1 MSSIIELVIAFSFVW
16 LWVLFVKNELLLEV
30 LGGEGGGQSA
40 LALYV
45 AVLFIALCSLMIKY
59 DLVDRSLK
67 IVGREVKRITSIKAS
82 EVEVKIDKKV
92 SDLIDLSVAI
102 GGVYVCFWFA
112 ESGIIKDLGVST
124 FQTNAMGLCL
134 AVVVFI
140 ACSLIIKNEVIQ
152 SSIKIAISYIKGDA
166 SVKVSGVEVKNDD
179 NKEGSNMNKYVV
191 VGLSVSSLLLLA
203 TSFFSFGLF
212 IKTARIQENMCWYS
226 GLEYEVESEVSR
238 IVDELYISEKCT
250 DRHIKCLKSKVR
262 NNTHFSVLESRTR
275 NCQSDYKSREDSDL
289 ESAAS
294 EFLNRVSVKT
304 MLNVYMNECG
314 MEPISSD
321 DGKSVVAGDC
331 K

>member
-1 MSSIIELVIAFSFVW
+1 MNKRDSGLIDLSVFFVSVFVW
-16 LWVLFVKNELLLEV
+16 FWFGQSDLLQSISDTGLRGWIFLFFSVALFVV
-30 LGGEGGGQSA
+30 
-40 LALYV
+40 
-45 AVLFIALCSLMIKY
+45 CSLMIKHEVVQS
-59 DLVDRSLK
+59 LPNMIVRS
-67 IVGREVKRITSIKAS
+67 
-82 EVEVKIDKKV
+82 IDGYF
-92 SDLIDLSVAI
+92 SR
-102 GGVYVCFWFA
+102 
-112 ESGIIKDLGVST
+112 VST
-124 FQTNAMGLCL
+124 
-134 AVVVFI
+134 
-140 ACSLIIKNEVIQ
+140 SEDK
-152 SSIKIAISYIKGDA
+152 S
-166 SVKVSGVEVKNDD
+166 NDD
-179 NKEGSNMNKYVV
+179 NKEGVTMNKYVV
-191 VGLSVSSLLLLA
+191 FGLSVSSLLLLA

-294 EFLNRVSVKT
+294 EFLNRGRVKT
-304 MLNVYMNECG
+304 MLNFYMNECG